1 MKLKFKK
8 TQNHLKYTLAAV
20 LVMSLLLTS
29 CGKDSLKDS
38 NTICQG
44 VTIASA
50 DVGGMTKEQASEE
63 VLKLASDLG
72 ETVLSFEYE
81 DVAFSINGQQ
91 IDLTAEVD
99 TAVND
104 AYKIGRT
111 EDKKKNKKDI
121 KAAEKNGIDIAL
133 KFSFNKDKF
142 QLEAGNYLGSKTLDP
157 SPMNVEIGEDC
168 LIVTNAQ
175 PGKIP
180 DVEKVAKDLNKE
192 LSDLKADKVIK
203 LEIIEYT
210 PDNLSFDEFKEKYI
224 REAKDAVYTKTD
236 GKHNIEPEVVGIDFD
251 EDEAKKILKSN
262 KDNTQPY
269 KIPAKITYPEITAKV
284 LEDKYVNQIMAKYSS
299 SFAGSSAGRVTNIQL
314 AASKINGYV
323 INPGERFSFN
333 KVVGPRTAAAGFKNA
348 HVYVGTQVVDGIGGG
363 ICQVSS
369 TLYNA
374 VVMADLKTVSRT
386 NHSMPV
392 GYVPLG
398 RDATVSYGTIDYVF
412 ENNKSYPVS
421 IKAGISGTTLTISVV
436 GTSEMDYTVEFVTS
450 FVQSIPYSTTTVED
464 SSLADGEKKTLEN
477 GSNGS
482 VYESYRVYKRNGA
495 EYSRKF
501 ESKSRYQPVPAKI
514 AVGTAKPA
522 KEEDT
527 PQTEEPPIQE
537 IPPMD
542 IPPVTEI
549 PKAPT
554 NEIPPEISEP
564 KASGNTD
571 TEDNVSD
578 VPENPEM

>member
-1 MKLKFKK
+1 MKIKFKK
-8 TQNHLKYTLAAV
+8 TQKNLKYTLITVFA
-20 LVMSLLLTS
+20 MCLLLTS
-29 CGKDSLKDS
+29 CGKDTLKDT
-38 NTICQG
+38 NTICEG

-50 DVGGMTKEQASEE
+50 DVGGMTKEQAKKAVE
-63 VLKLASDLG
+63 KLGIDFA
-72 ETVLSFEYE
+72 ETVLNFEYE
-81 DVAFSINGQQ
+81 DVSFSVNGQQ
-91 IDLTAEVD
+91 IDLVAEVD
-99 TAVND
+99 TAVD
-104 AYKIGRT
+104 EAYKIGRSD
-111 EDKKKNKKDI
+111 DKKKNKEDI
-121 KAAEKNGIDIAL
+121 KTAEKSGIDIAL

-142 QLEAGNYLGSKTLDP
+142 QLEAGNYLGSKTIDP

-168 LIVTNAQ
+168 LIVTNAL
-175 PGKIP
+175 PGKIA
-180 DVEKVAKDLNKE
+180 DVEKAADDINKE
-192 LSDLKADKVIK
+192 LADLKSDKAIE

-210 PDNLSFDEFKEKYI
+210 PDNLSFKEFKKLYL
-224 REAKDAVYTKTD
+224 REAKDAVYTETD
-236 GKHNIEPEVVGIDFD
+236 GTHNIEPEIVGIDFD
-251 EDEAKKILKSN
+251 EDEAEKILKDN
-262 KDNTQPY
+262 EDNTQPY
-269 KIPAKITYPEITAKV
+269 EIPAKITYPEITAKV
-284 LEDKYVNQIMAKYSS
+284 LEDKYVNKIMAQYSS

-333 KVVGPRTAAAGFKNA
+333 KVVGPRTVAAGFKNA

-436 GTSEMDYTVEFVTS
+436 GTSEMDYTVEFATK
-450 FVQSIPYSTTTVED
+450 FIQSIAYGTNTIED
-464 SSLADGEKKTLEN
+464 DTLTEGQTKTLEN

-482 VYESYRVYKRNGA
+482 VYESYRVYKRNGV
-495 EYSRKF
+495 EYDRKF
-501 ESKSRYQPVPAKI
+501 ESKSRYQPVPAKV
-514 AVGTAKPA
+514 AVGTAKPK

-527 PQTEEPPIQE
+527 PKVEQPPVEELPPI
-537 IPPMD
+537 D
-542 IPPVTEI
+542 IPPVTEE
-549 PKAPT
+549 PKAPM
-554 NEIPPEISEP
+554 PEITTESEI
-564 KASGNTD
+564 SDITETEGNVT
-571 TEDNVSD
+571 N
-578 VPENPEM
+578 VPENLEM